1 MKHLI
6 FSLLFLVAATAVA
19 QPPARRKAAE
29 TEKQEK
35 AVKTTTGYREFPVAQ
50 TMPTDAAWRRD
61 IYRQLNLTKDA
72 NAVLYYPTTP
82 QEGQMNL
89 FTYLFRLI
97 LRGQVKAYEYTLD
110 MNPHFTEDK
119 RVKARKIMDDHQIFY
134 ESKDDKIRV
143 NDADLPSEEVKCY
156 FIKESIYYDQHT
168 ASFRTKVTAICPVLT
183 RGDEEF
189 GGSDSRYPMFWVKYE
204 DAAPYLGKLM
214 LMGSNLNNAAMMSA
228 DDYFTLNLYDGEI
241 YKTTNLQD
249 KLISNYCPTDSAV
262 KKERVRI
269 EKELTDFQNHVWGH
283 DSVAVDSAATDSAS
297 LDEVKEKKS
306 SVSRRSTPTRRGGAK
321 TTTSSKKTKSSST
334 KVKSSEKKPKA
345 AAATKRQRSS
355 SGSGTY
361 SVRRER
367 H

>member
-6 FSLLFLVAATAVA
+6 FSLLFLMAATAVA
-19 QPPARRKAAE
+19 QPPARRQAAE
-29 TEKQEK
+29 KEKQEK
-35 AVKTTTGYREFPVAQ
+35 AVKTTSGYREFPVAQ

-82 QEGQMNL
+82 QDGQMNL

-110 MNPHFTEDK
+110 MNPHFTDDK
-119 RVKARKIMDDHQIFY
+119 RVKARKIMDDHQIYY

-189 GGSDSRYPMFWVKYE
+189 GGTDSRYPMFWVKYE

-214 LMGSNLNNAAMMSA
+214 LMGSNLNNAAMLSA

-262 KKERVRI
+262 QKERTRI
-269 EKELTDFQNHVWGH
+269 EKEITDFQSHVWGH
-283 DSVAVDSAATDSAS
+283 DSVAVDTTATDT
-297 LDEVKEKKS
+297 LQTDVEEKKEK
-306 SVSRRSTPTRRGGAK
+306 VSRRSTPTRRSSAK
-321 TTTSSKKTKSSST
+321 TTTSSKKTKTSVKS
-334 KVKSSEKKPKA
+334 KSSERKPKA
-345 AAATKRQRSS
+345 AAAAKRQRSS
-355 SGSGTY
+355 SGNGTF